1 MKIEKGS
8 GADKFWTGIIG
19 IFLLLEIGYLI
30 KCVPYLTSIGA
41 FNFTDFVWFVSYLLN
56 AATSILYII
65 VVTALLSRGDFDNL
79 DNNPS
84 YSFITFFITLTLPC
98 LLILLPIA
106 IIVFLVVMLYNAITA
121 GVSLLFQTI
130 NDWANERF

>member
-30 KCVPYLTSIGA
+30 RCIPYLNSVGV
-41 FNFTDFVWFVSYLLN
+41 FNFTDSTYLGNYIL
-56 AATSILYII
+56 AVVVSILYIL
-65 VVTALLSRGDFDNL
+65 VVISIPSLGDNDDSNMDHPNIDIIL
-79 DNNPS
+79 
-84 YSFITFFITLTLPC
+84 FITLTLPC

-106 IIVFLVVMLYNAITA
+106 IIVFLVVMLYKAITA
-121 GVSLLFQTI
+121 GFSLLFQTI